1 LRQSLLLGMN
11 YRIDLFA
18 IFIFLGI
25 VQAFFLSYFFLT
37 GENRKVQANLFQGV
51 LLLAIAF
58 NNIEIFVMYTGYI
71 VNCLYL
77 VDFSEPIAFAIGPA
91 LYLLTRSR
99 AEGKVDKK
107 QFLHF
112 VTLVVYFFL
121 LLPFFLSS
129 EDFRYNGFVGAYH
142 PEGPYRD
149 THGESDSRNW
159 ITHHATEF
167 ILSSLLIYLILSCF
181 EIAKAFRVK
190 RESFWKTTN
199 PILVLLRNEV
209 IVIASIFLLVVIV
222 KLFNK
227 NDTGDHL
234 FAACISLSVY
244 LTSFRLIKNSGFF
257 KQATL
262 EDTTKYKSSSLSPDQ
277 KENILS
283 RLAQVMA
290 TEKPFLNPTFS
301 LPDLADKL
309 KTSVHQ
315 LSQVINES
323 LDKNFFEL
331 TAEYRVNEAKRLLK
345 DQPNIKIEEIAEQVG
360 YNSKSSFNT
369 VFKKITGMTPSE
381 FRQG

>member
-1 LRQSLLLGMN
+1 MT

-37 GENRKVQANLFQGV
+37 GENRKVQANFFQGI

-58 NNIEIFVMYTGYI
+58 NNIEIFIMYTGYI

-99 AEGKVDKK
+99 AEGKVDRK
-107 QFLHF
+107 QLLHF
-112 VTLVVYFFL
+112 VTPILYFII

-129 EDFRYNGFVGAYH
+129 ENSRYNGFMGAYH
-142 PEGPYRD
+142 PEGPFRD
-149 THGESDSRNW
+149 THSESDPRNW

-167 ILSSLLIYLILSCF
+167 ILSSLFIYIILSCI
-181 EIAKAFRVK
+181 EIGKTFRSK
-190 RESFWKTTN
+190 NESFWKPTN
-199 PILVLLRNEV
+199 PILILLRNEV
-209 IVIASIFLLVVIV
+209 IVIAAIFVMIIVV
-222 KLFNK
+222 KLSNR

-234 FAACISLSVY
+234 FAACISFSVY

-262 EDTTKYKSSSLSPDQ
+262 DDTAKYKSSSLSSSQ
-277 KENILS
+277 KETILS
-283 RLAQVMA
+283 RLAQVMEI
-290 TEKPFLNPTFS
+290 EKPFLNPAFS

-309 KTSVHQ
+309 KISVHQ
-315 LSQVINES
+315 LSQTINEG
-323 LDKNFFEL
+323 LNKNFFEL
-331 TAEYRVNEAKRLLK
+331 AAEYRVNEAKRLLK
-345 DQPNIKIEEIAEQVG
+345 DQPHIKIEEIAEQVG
-360 YNSKSSFNT
+360 YHSKSSFNT
-369 VFKKITGMTPSE
+369 VFKKVTGMTPSE